1 LILFSLRYFNS
12 RNRHAHK
19 EYLLKFVIKQD
30 CEDFASQMNQ
40 IMTLHSDLFLT
51 DTDYSCQVEE
61 STSNGHLSPLLT
73 DKQIIQMAINDGK
86 NSYPTNS
93 SVIICHSDV
102 LAEEQTSLL
111 TTDSDKSHYQFSE
124 DSLNSSSRVTEA
136 EGGDGGNTTHQ
147 SILSDDTFS
156 LNHTLP
162 SNLFKKKKP
171 TLKSP
176 LYSKYSA
183 LSTSSLQSYLYKTP
197 GQSMSAHQLFESND
211 KGPRLSSSNR
221 YSTYSQSISN
231 EDELNNNNNNSN
243 NKNNNNTDETKSINT
258 NTNTV
263 NNSLFFNN
271 STAFSTD
278 TKAKQLQTLLKS
290 KKFKK
295 SDISSPINFNHVMHL
310 DKPVPIG
317 KRYKLNYL

>member
-1 LILFSLRYFNS
+1 
-12 RNRHAHK
+12 
-19 EYLLKFVIKQD
+19 
-30 CEDFASQMNQ
+30 
-40 IMTLHSDLFLT
+40 
-51 DTDYSCQVEE
+51 
-61 STSNGHLSPLLT
+61 
-73 DKQIIQMAINDGK
+73 
-86 NSYPTNS
+86 
-93 SVIICHSDV
+93 
-102 LAEEQTSLL
+102 
-111 TTDSDKSHYQFSE
+111 
-124 DSLNSSSRVTEA
+124 
-136 EGGDGGNTTHQ
+136 
-147 SILSDDTFS
+147 
-156 LNHTLP
+156 
-162 SNLFKKKKP
+162 
-171 TLKSP
+171 
-176 LYSKYSA
+176 